1 MKTRLKTLSLSR
13 FALAGALLLSL
24 LIGRSATAQ
33 DALKNLSVPH
43 LTVTGQGEVKVKP
56 DKMDVTIGVVTED
69 KSSQAA
75 ARGNAVAAQRVQTAV
90 KKAGIAD
97 KDVQTINYSV
107 TPVYS
112 DSIPTPPGVKP
123 QSPHIT
129 GYRVYNQVRVIVRD
143 LAKIS
148 DVLDGATAAGSN
160 TIEGI
165 ALGLEDQKAAEGE
178 ALEKAVLDARRKAD
192 HLTKAAGTSILNILE
207 LSDNTGYARP
217 LRLMTLARRIDAGGD
232 ATPIAPGELTITA
245 NVTVVYGIS
254 QFLKP

>member
-13 FALAGALLLSL
+13 FALAGVLLLSL
-24 LIGRSATAQ
+24 LRGSSAVAQ

-43 LTVTGQGEVKVKP
+43 LTVMGQGDVKVKP
-56 DKMDVTIGVVTED
+56 DKMEVTLGVVTED

-75 ARGNAVAAQRVQTAV
+75 ARGNAEAAQRVQAAV

-97 KDVQTINYSV
+97 KDVQTVNYSV

-112 DSIPTPPGVKP
+112 DSIPTLPGVK
-123 QSPHIT
+123 QQLPHIT
-129 GYRVYNQVRVIVRD
+129 GYRVYNQVRIIVRD
-143 LAKIS
+143 LAKMS

-165 ALGLEDQKAAEGE
+165 SLGLEDQKAAEGQ
-178 ALEKAVLDARRKAD
+178 ALESAVLDARHKAD
-192 HLTKAAGTSILNILE
+192 HLAKAAGTSILNILE
-207 LSDNTGYARP
+207 LSDNTGYSRP
-217 LRLMTLARRIDAGGD
+217 LRSMTLSRRLDAGG
-232 ATPIAPGELTITA
+232 ATTPIAPGELIITA
-245 NVTVVYGIS
+245 NVTIIYGIS